1 MTPNEDPDMAEAL
14 AWLRTTGVPHQ
25 QKTAYQIK
33 IGRRISYYPRSGAVN
48 LDTRTGSQAHPQ
60 RGRRALERLIKKISK
75 GDF

>member
-1 MTPNEDPDMAEAL
+1 MTPTDDPDMAEAL

-33 IGRRISYYPRSGAVN
+33 IGRTISYYPRSGAIN

-60 RGRRALERLIKKISK
+60 RGRRALERLIEKTRKD
-75 GDF
+75 DF